1 MCINIKTL
9 LKYIAVVFLVFCLFV
24 FVFFTEHLLEK
35 CFVFFMSTW
44 ISFWMYVL
52 WLLPNALTTDR
63 LVTKQRTENCSH
75 EAI

>member
-9 LKYIAVVFLVFCLFV
+9 LKYIAVVFLG
-24 FVFFTEHLLEK
+24 FFFFLTDNLLEK